1 MKLLLLNDL
10 KNVTT
15 LFLLFIV
22 LISLKPCSD
31 EPVCSDDLFT
41 ATNYKAADC
50 ETPPLEDCT
59 PICICTCCGQRIIV
73 AKETQFEI
81 EGNTFSI
88 ENTTTPN
95 SFLIAQRAQNIWQP
109 PKIA

>member
-1 MKLLLLNDL
+1 MNDL

-15 LFLLFIV
+15 LFVLFIV

-31 EPVCSDDLFT
+31 EPLSRDDVFT
-41 ATNYKAADC
+41 ATDFKAGDC

-73 AKETQFEI
+73 TKETQIEI
-81 EGNTFSI
+81 EVNTLSI
-88 ENTTTPN
+88 ENTITSNP
-95 SFLIAQRAQNIWQP
+95 FLIAQPAQNIWQP